1 MNKHTLVMGIGNTLR
16 ADDGIGA
23 AVIDALQTA
32 EIPSHVELL
41 DAGTPGFDLTLLM
54 SEYSRVIVIDAAEL
68 LEDPGIWKQFTP
80 DEVRLGSG
88 DLHLRGTLHYA
99 GLAEAMNL
107 AAAMDLLPDEIII
120 LGIQPESM
128 EWEIGLT
135 PDVAAVVP
143 DVAARVLTLLQDEP
157 VFIAASSV

>member
-1 MNKHTLVMGIGNTLR
+1 
-16 ADDGIGA
+16 
-23 AVIDALQTA
+23 
-32 EIPSHVELL
+32 
-41 DAGTPGFDLTLLM
+41 M

-68 LEDPGIWKQFTP
+68 LEDPGTWKQFTP
-80 DEVRLGSG
+80 DEVRLASG

-107 AAAMDLLPDEIII
+107 AAAMDLLSDEIII

-135 PDVAAVVP
+135 PGVAAVVP
-143 DVAARVLTLLQDEP
+143 DVAARVLKLLQDTP
-157 VFIAASSV
+157 VSIAELSV